1 MRFHFDEDKKYLY
14 FEDERCEKV
23 TKKCLKSVFIFFFI
37 LSVIVASLYCWF
49 FSNYYFLTVTGR
61 SMQPTLNIDIIYQ
74 SDAQDC
80 VIVDKYAEIDYG
92 DIIIIKNPANI
103 NSDNTII
110 KRLLAKEGDK
120 FSIIKIDGLYHLLRI
135 KKGFNDVEVLDE
147 SSYIKGY
154 VDWSIGKRSYIDYDQ
169 NVVYEAEFYENYIDK
184 SGRYFS
190 SDRVSEVVYDNK
202 IIYFYQIE
210 KNEIFYLGDNRAN
223 SSDARYY
230 GPVTTDIVLGKVVK
244 ICYNGAYSDFF
255 FVRGFYQL
263 KGLFEYFMPKLV
275 NLFAWKG

>member
-154 VDWSIGKRSYIDYDQ
+154 VDWSIGKRPYIDYDQ